1 MISRSFLLN
10 TQDWDLR
17 LDEKG
22 NIAVSD
28 NPYSIAQDVACACS
42 TVQGECYYDDTL
54 GIPYYDK
61 VFARQVGLQY
71 LQSKLQAEAL
81 KLPYVRLASCTL
93 TNDRIQRQTTGVIA
107 VVDENNES
115 SVINL

>member
-1 MISRSFLLN
+1 MITRSFLLN
-10 TQDWDLR
+10 TQDWDLL

-28 NPYSIAQDVACACS
+28 NPYAIAQDVACACS
-42 TVQGECYYDDTL
+42 TVLGECYYDDTL

-81 KLPYVRLASCTL
+81 KLSYVRLASCTL
-93 TNDRIQRQTTGVIA
+93 THDRKDRQASGVIA
-107 VVDENNES
+107 VVDSNNES